1 MLFGFL
7 RLAHLGEQDKQVFYF
22 IFFLEFMIDLHF
34 VKVHQSI
41 ENSFFVSFLNL
52 FEQHTDNLQLRVLF
66 IVDVNFDPIG
76 HKQD

>member
-1 MLFGFL
+1 MLFDFL
-7 RLAHLGEQDKQVFYF
+7 GLTHLGKQDKQVFDLF
-22 IFFLEFMIDLHF
+22 FFLEFVIDLHF